1 MIKKIYMN
9 TLEPKEILSRLSKG
23 EEIHYVVDSD
33 HFIYRIEEG
42 IFCRFKAG
50 TNEILIRPAL
60 LSNDE
65 ERYFEE
71 EADLISE
78 PGLYRTQLDKKV
90 FVSDIIEH
98 AGVCH
103 GIIEGTCKATTWY
116 LNGQR
121 HKTYL
126 TDDDIVDVWK
136 DDND

>member
-1 MIKKIYMN
+1 MIKKIYIK
-9 TLEPKEILSRLSKG
+9 TLLPEEVIKRLLKG
-23 EEIHYVVDSD
+23 EEIHYIENSD

-42 IFCRFKAG
+42 LLCRFKAG
-50 TNEILIRPAL
+50 TNEVIIGTAF
-60 LSNDE
+60 LSYDE
-65 ERYFEE
+65 TMYFEE
-71 EADLISE
+71 EAADLISE
-78 PGLYRTQLDKKV
+78 PGLYRTQAGNKV

-103 GIIEGTCKATTWY
+103 GIMEGTCKATTWY

-136 DDND
+136 D